1 MAHPLDLNRRVQSF
15 VRLLDDF
22 CGAARYI
29 RAAADTAADGPE
41 LDLNF
46 TRAWEMS
53 PICVLL

>member
-1 MAHPLDLNRRVQSF
+1 MLHVMGKILAH
-15 VRLLDDF
+15 F

-46 TRAWEMS
+46 TRVGNV
-53 PICVLL
+53 PHLCVTLAV